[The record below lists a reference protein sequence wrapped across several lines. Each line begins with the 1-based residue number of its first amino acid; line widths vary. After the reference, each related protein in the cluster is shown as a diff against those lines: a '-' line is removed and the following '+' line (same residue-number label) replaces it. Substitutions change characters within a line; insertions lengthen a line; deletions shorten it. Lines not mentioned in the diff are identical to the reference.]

1 MSDSTLTIIGMI
13 VAFLTASITPII
25 AEAVKNRTRLQ
36 NLEMALYREML
47 YNFLALRVLDMQDVP
62 LDERIVLINNDGLRV
77 ECYKHALQNELSLF
91 YQLAES
97 GTINILQGRI
107 KQIIALATDIKSLS
121 DEEKIQ
127 RHLKELVR
135 NSSIFQ
141 TIFASANF
149 DGTLNNALIR
159 SITSTREF
167 NLIKNKAEEK
177 ERTDNQ

>member
-1 MSDSTLTIIGMI
+1 MNDTTLTIIGMI

-25 AEAVKNRTRLQ
+25 AEAVKSKTRLR
-36 NLEMALYREML
+36 NLETALYREML
-47 YNFLALRVLDMQDVP
+47 YNFLTLRVLDMQDIP
-62 LDERIVLINNDGLRV
+62 LEERVALINNDGLRI

-121 DEEKIQ
+121 GEEKIQ
-127 RHLKELVR
+127 MRLKELAR

-141 TIFASANF
+141 KVFATANF
-149 DGTLNNALIR
+149 DGTLNNALVR

-167 NLIKNKAEEK
+167 NIIKSKAEEK
-177 ERTDNQ
+177 E